1 MYATN
6 GCKHAEI
13 NVTTIEGSCEKT
25 SVSLSTL
32 VASLEARNRPM
43 TTTGTTPKMT
53 STIVNSLAVKSSLAE
68 FKWGAHSG

>member
-1 MYATN
+1 
-6 GCKHAEI
+6 
-13 NVTTIEGSCEKT
+13 
-25 SVSLSTL
+25 
-32 VASLEARNRPM
+32 M